1 MSQNKAERNKIPGKF
16 YPLQHSEMLRAGQ
29 ELTPNQEREV

>member
-16 YPLQHSEMLRAGQ
+16 YPLQSEEWLKACQ